1 MNSPSKPRCLSK
13 TDSPDFP
20 TNPGKEDEILD
31 LTPEIDF
38 IQQEY
43 LQRLTLIS
51 QYQSFIDLIND
62 SVVIFDPHSDLILS
76 ANEKTFQSYQIS
88 RVDLLN
94 STYQFL
100 WEDSEKEKDF
110 VNKLLNEGEIKD
122 FRATHLRSNKTSIDV
137 SIQATLI
144 EYGEKQ
150 AVIAIN
156 QNLTDKLVIEQSIL
170 RARQEWSDTVD
181 AISDLIILED
191 SEGNLRRCNKATT
204 EFFRLPFLELIG
216 KPIDSIIWKN
226 NDIGNFWRQK
236 GVANKSNSH
245 LRDNYWEG
253 QLNGSECWYE
263 ITNHALYNKNNGK
276 TSWVHIIKD
285 ITARKS
291 SEAELKRLYTAIE
304 QAADSILITDLYG
317 VIQYVNA
324 AFENTIGWRRA
335 ESVGR
340 KVSDIKVG
348 LDEYENTEEIFSA
361 LLNGKVWQKTY
372 KALRR
377 NGDIFDEEA
386 TISLVRDTSGN
397 PLNYVFVCRDVTE
410 TRRLESIA
418 EAVNMMDNVGY
429 IFSGIRHE
437 LGNPINSVK
446 TALTVLKQNLGRWQ
460 NEQIDVYIERCLT
473 ETARVEYLL
482 RTLKTFSMHENPQMQ
497 PVSLMDYMKKIVT
510 LISDDFGQRNIKI
523 TLSGDEDLGEALCD
537 PRALHQVMLNLLTN
551 SADSFEDDKD
561 AEINISLAREK
572 KRIYVNVTDN
582 GAGMSDS
589 QMKNL
594 FKPFY
599 TSKPEGNGL
608 GLVIVRSM
616 LGKMNSTIS
625 IESTQNVGTSIV
637 FTLEAANQEDG
648 LL

>member
-1 MNSPSKPRCLSK
+1 MNFPSKPVWLSK
-13 TDSPDFP
+13 TNLQNCLSA
-20 TNPGKEDEILD
+20 PGSEDEILD
-31 LTPEIDF
+31 LLPEDNF
-38 IQQEY
+38 KQQEF
-43 LQRLTLIS
+43 LRRLASVS
-51 QYQSFIDLIND
+51 QYQSFINLISD
-62 SVVIFDPHSDLILS
+62 SVIIFDPHNDLILD
-76 ANEKTFQSYQIS
+76 ANEKTFQGYQIS

-94 STYQFL
+94 SSYQFL
-100 WEDSEKEKDF
+100 WENREQEKEFVSKLLSEGEVKDF
-110 VNKLLNEGEIKD
+110 Q
-122 FRATHLRSNKTSIDV
+122 ATHLRSDKTSINV

-144 EYGEKQ
+144 EYADKQ

-156 QNLTDKLVIEQSIL
+156 QNLTERLVIEQSIL
-170 RARQEWSDTVD
+170 RAKQEWSDTVD

-191 SEGNLRRCNKATT
+191 SEGNLRRCNKATAD
-204 EFFRLPFLELIG
+204 FFRLPFLELIG
-216 KPIDSIIWKN
+216 KPIDSMIWKN
-226 NDIGNFWRQK
+226 SDIGNFWQQK
-236 GVANKSNSH
+236 GVVNKSNSH

-253 QLNGSECWYE
+253 QLNGSERWYE
-263 ITNHALYNKNNGK
+263 ITNHALQNKHNGK
-276 TSWVHIIKD
+276 TSWVHIVKD
-285 ITARKS
+285 ITERKS
-291 SEAELKRLYTAIE
+291 SEAELNRLYTAIE
-304 QAADSILITDLYG
+304 QAADSILITDLSG
-317 VIQYVNA
+317 IIQYVNA
-324 AFENTIGWRRA
+324 SFEKTIGWGRA
-335 ESVGR
+335 ESVGQ

-361 LLNGKVWQKTY
+361 LLNGKIWQKTY

-446 TALTVLKQNLGRWQ
+446 TALTVLKQNIGKWQ
-460 NEQIDVYIERCLT
+460 NQQIEVYIERCLT

-497 PVSLMDYMKKIVT
+497 PVSLTDYMKKIVT
-510 LISDDFGQRNIKI
+510 LISDDFQQRNIRI
-523 TLSGDEDLGEALCD
+523 TLSGNEDIGEALCD
-537 PRALHQVMLNLLTN
+537 PRALHQVMLNLLAN
-551 SADSFEDDKD
+551 SADSFEDDQD
-561 AEINISLAREK
+561 AEITISLSREK

-582 GAGMSDS
+582 GAGMSDA

-616 LGKMNSTIS
+616 LGKMNGTIS
-625 IESTQNVGTSIV
+625 IESTQNVGTSSI
-637 FTLEAANQEDG
+637 FTLEAANQED
-648 LL
+648 

>member
-1 MNSPSKPRCLSK
+1 MNSHSKPSRLSK
-13 TDSPDFP
+13 TNPRDFP
-20 TNPGKEDEILD
+20 TNSGSEDEILD
-31 LTPEIDF
+31 LTPENDF
-38 IQQEY
+38 KQQDY
-43 LQRLTLIS
+43 LRRLAS
-51 QYQSFIDLIND
+51 VNQYQSFINLISD
-62 SVVIFDPHSDLILS
+62 SVIIFDPQSDLIFD
-76 ANEKTFQSYQIS
+76 ANEKTFHSYQIS

-94 STYQFL
+94 SSYQFL
-100 WEDSEKEKDF
+100 WENSEQEKSF
-110 VNKLLNEGEIKD
+110 VRALLSEGEIKD
-122 FRATHLRSNKTSIDV
+122 FQATHLRADKTSINV
-137 SIQATLI
+137 SIHAALI
-144 EYGEKQ
+144 EYAGKQ
-150 AVIAIN
+150 AVIAIH
-156 QNLTDKLVIEQSIL
+156 QNLTEKLVIEQNIL
-170 RARQEWSDTVD
+170 RAKQEWSATVD

-191 SEGNLRRCNKATT
+191 SEGNLRRCNKATAD
-204 EFFRLPFLELIG
+204 FFSLPFLELIG

-226 NDIGNFWRQK
+226 TDIGNFWRQK

-245 LRDNYWEG
+245 LRDAYWEG
-253 QLNGSECWYE
+253 QLNGGERWYE
-263 ITNHALYNKNNGK
+263 ITNHALYNKHNGK

-285 ITARKS
+285 TTERKS

-317 VIQYVNA
+317 VIEYVNA
-324 AFENTIGWRRA
+324 SFEKTSGWRRA

-361 LLNGKVWQKTY
+361 LLGGKVWRKTY

-377 NGDIFDEEA
+377 NGDVFDEEA
-386 TISLVRDTSGN
+386 TISLVRDAGGN

-446 TALTVLKQNLGRWQ
+446 TALTVLKQNLGKWQ
-460 NEQIDVYIERCLT
+460 NEQIDVYIGRCLT

-497 PVSLMDYMKKIVT
+497 PVSLADYMKKIVT
-510 LISDDFGQRNIKI
+510 LISDDFEQRNIRI
-523 TLSGDEDLGEALCD
+523 TLSGNEDIGEALCD

-551 SADSFEDDKD
+551 SADSFEDDRE
-561 AEINISLAREK
+561 AEITISLSREN
-572 KRIYVNVTDN
+572 KRIYVSVTDN
-582 GAGMSDS
+582 GAGISDS
-589 QMKNL
+589 QKKNL

-616 LGKMNSTIS
+616 LGKMNGTIS
-625 IESTQNVGTSIV
+625 IESTQNVGTSSI
-637 FTLEAANQEDG
+637 FTLEAANQED
-648 LL
+648 